1 MPFSSLNSEQLSAV
15 NAPNGNNLVIASAGT
30 GKTSTIVARIYK
42 LLTNGVPPEKI
53 LLLTFT
59 NKAAGEMVNRLKKHF
74 NKDQV
79 SKITAGTFHAFSLK
93 WLRQN
98 SFNIALKQP
107 KELKRLFETVYD
119 RHYPALRFGEAQPY
133 TSVYLYEFY
142 ESYQS
147 SCEPNFV
154 KFIEAKAP
162 HQKEY
167 DGRYLYI
174 FEEFE
179 ALKKECGF
187 VSFNDLLVVAR
198 DEIALRHGADFF
210 EVLVDE
216 YQDTNNLQYSLIEAL
231 RPKSLFCVGDY
242 DQSIYG
248 FNGANIEIIGS
259 FTTSRP
265 NASVF
270 TLSKNYRSLS
280 PILSLADRVIS
291 RNPRIYPKKLEVMRS
306 GAGVAPRVLN
316 FDDTNIQYY
325 TIARI
330 IAESQTHKDEI
341 AVLFRNNSS
350 ADGIEATLREYGIK
364 CRRKGGVSFFDARE
378 IKVALDIFTII
389 TNPKD
394 ILAFIH
400 IFEYAHGIGGAI
412 AKELYDGLM
421 LLGNGSVVHGL
432 IHPSSEVKN
441 PFEKR
446 KAEDFGLF
454 GDSFEL
460 GSVSRFRDMN
470 LDERLLSNPIM
481 KHPKLTHDSV
491 KFLADFF
498 ELVQKLYRIKSPHG
512 TLLVIKESGLYAN
525 IAEGLAKS
533 RATLK
538 DKSIDERIFEES
550 KEKIYRKYMLLLDL
564 SKHYEDRHSFL
575 NAMVLGAGE
584 MSEGEGVN
592 LLTVHASKGLE
603 FDEVY
608 IIDLMDGRFPNTKLI
623 AKGSSVEEE
632 RRLFYVSVTRAKNLL
647 TLSYAG
653 YDKIKKKSYHP
664 STFLREA
671 GAIQ

>member
-1 MPFSSLNSEQLSAV
+1 MFSSLNQDQLSAV
-15 NAPNGNNLVIASAGT
+15 NAPHGNNLVIASAGT

-42 LLTNGVPPEKI
+42 LLTSGIEPEKI

-59 NKAAGEMVNRLKKHF
+59 NKAAGEMVARLKKHF
-74 NKDQV
+74 NKEQV
-79 SKITAGTFHAFSLK
+79 SKITAGTFHAFALK

-98 SFNIALKQP
+98 SFDVALKQP

-119 RHYPALRFGEAQPY
+119 RHYTALRFGEAQPY
-133 TSVYLYEFY
+133 SAVYLYEFY

-147 SCEPNFV
+147 SCELNLV

-198 DEIALRHGADFF
+198 DELTLRHGAGFF

-216 YQDTNNLQYSLIEAL
+216 YQDTNNLQYSLINAINP
-231 RPKSLFCVGDY
+231 RSLFCVGDY

-248 FNGANIEIIGS
+248 FNGANIEIIAS
-259 FTTSRP
+259 FTSER
-265 NASVF
+265 ADAQVF
-270 TLSKNYRSLS
+270 ALSKNYRSLS
-280 PILSLADRVIS
+280 PILSLADKVIS
-291 RNPRIYPKKLEVMRS
+291 KNPRIYPKKLEVMRAES
-306 GAGVAPRVLN
+306 GSAPRVMN
-316 FDDTNIQYY
+316 FDDTNVQYY

-330 IAESQTHKDEI
+330 IAESQTKKDEI

-400 IFEYAHGIGGAI
+400 IFEYAHGVGGAI

-421 LLGNGSVVHGL
+421 LLGEGSVVHGL
-432 IHPSSEVKN
+432 LHPSSSVKN
-441 PFEKR
+441 PFERR
-446 KAEDFGLF
+446 KTEDYGLF
-454 GDSFEL
+454 ADSIEL
-460 GSVSRFRDMN
+460 GSVSRFRELN
-470 LDERLLSNPIM
+470 FDEKLLANPIM
-481 KHPKLTHDSV
+481 KHPKLTLDAAR
-491 KFLADFF
+491 FLAEFY
-498 ELVQKLYRIKSPHG
+498 ELLGKLYRIKSPNA
-512 TLLVIKESGLYAN
+512 TLQAIRDSALYAK
-525 IAEGLAKS
+525 IVDGLAKS

-538 DKSIDERIFEES
+538 DKSIDERIYEES
-550 KEKIYRKYMLLLDL
+550 KEKIYRKFTLLLDL
-564 SKHYEDRHSFL
+564 SKHYEDRHAFL

-623 AKGSSVEEE
+623 SKGSSIEEE

-664 STFLREA
+664 SVFLREA

>member
-1 MPFSSLNSEQLSAV
+1 MPFRNLNSEQLSAV
-15 NAPNGNNLVIASAGT
+15 NAPFGNNLIIASAGT
-30 GKTSTIVARIYK
+30 GKTSTIVARIYR
-42 LLTNGVPPEKI
+42 LLTSDISPDKI

-59 NKAAGEMVNRLKKHF
+59 NKAAGEMIQRLKKHF
-74 NKDQV
+74 DKDQV
-79 SKITAGTFHAFSLK
+79 SNISAGTFHAFSLK

-98 SFNIALKQP
+98 GFDVALKQP

-119 RHYPALRFGEAQPY
+119 RHYPALRFGEQQPY
-133 TSVYLYEFY
+133 SAVYLYEFY
-142 ESYQS
+142 EMWQN

-154 KFIEAKAP
+154 KFVESKAP
-162 HQKEY
+162 QQKEY

-198 DEIALRHGADFF
+198 DALIARNRSGFF

-216 YQDTNNLQYSLIEAL
+216 YQDTNNLQSSLINSL
-231 RPKSLFCVGDY
+231 KPNSLFCVGDY

-248 FNGANIEIIGS
+248 FNGANIEIIAS
-259 FTTSRP
+259 FTTDRP
-265 NASVF
+265 NANVF
-270 TLSKNYRSLS
+270 SLSKNYRSLS
-280 PILSLADRVIS
+280 PILALADKVIS
-291 RNPRIYPKKLEVMRS
+291 KNPRIYPKKLEVMRT
-306 GAGVAPRVLN
+306 GFANPPRVMS
-316 FDDTNIQYY
+316 FDDTNVQYY

-330 IAESQTHKDEI
+330 IAESQTKKDEI

-364 CRRKGGVSFFDARE
+364 CRRKGGVSFFDTKE
-378 IKVALDIFTII
+378 IKVALDILTII
-389 TNPKD
+389 TNPRD

-412 AKELYDGLM
+412 AKELYDGLI
-421 LLGNGSVVHGL
+421 LLGNGSVIQGL
-432 IHPSSEVKN
+432 LHPDSNVKN

-446 KAEDFGLF
+446 KKEDFGLF

-460 GSVSRFRDMN
+460 GSVSRFKD
-470 LDERLLSNPIM
+470 LHFDEKLLSNQIM
-481 KHPKLTHDSV
+481 KHPKLSV
-491 KFLADFF
+491 DAAKFISEFF
-498 ELVQKLYRIKSPHG
+498 ELVQKLNRIKSPNN
-512 TLLVIKESGLYAN
+512 TLLVIKESKFFEA
-525 IAEGLAKS
+525 IVETLAKS

-538 DKSIDERIFEES
+538 DRSIDEKIFEEA
-550 KEKIYRKYMLLLDL
+550 KEKIYRKLTLLLDL
-564 SKHYEDRHSFL
+564 SRHYDDKHAFL

-603 FDEVY
+603 FEEVF
-608 IIDLMDGRFPNTKLI
+608 IIDLMEGRFPNTKLMS
-623 AKGSSVEEE
+623 KGSSVEEE
-632 RRLFYVSVTRAKNLL
+632 RRLFYVSVTRAKNML

-664 STFLREA
+664 SQFLIEA
-671 GAIQ
+671 GAIK

>member
-1 MPFSSLNSEQLSAV
+1 MPFSNLNQEQLSAV
-15 NAPNGNNLVIASAGT
+15 NAEFGNNLVIASAGT

-42 LLTNGVPPEKI
+42 LLINGVEPEKI

-59 NKAAGEMVNRLKKHF
+59 NKASGEMINRLKKNF

-79 SKITAGTFHAFSLK
+79 NKITAGTFHAFSLK
-93 WLRQN
+93 WLRSN
-98 SFNIALKQP
+98 ELNVTLKQP

-119 RHYPALRFGEAQPY
+119 RHYPSLRFGESQPY
-133 TSVYLYEFY
+133 SAVYLYEFY
-142 ESYQS
+142 ESWQS
-147 SCEPNFV
+147 SCEPNLV

-167 DGRYLYI
+167 DGKYLNI

-179 ALKKECGF
+179 ALKDECGF
-187 VSFNDLLVVAR
+187 VSFNDLLVVSR
-198 DEIALRHGADFF
+198 EELKKRGGGNFF

-216 YQDTNNLQYSLIEAL
+216 YQDTNNLQYSLIEAIK
-231 RPKSLFCVGDY
+231 PKSLFCVGDY

-248 FNGANIEIIGS
+248 FNGANIEIIAS
-259 FTTSRP
+259 FTQERD

-306 GAGVAPRVLN
+306 GGGNAPRVMS

-325 TIARI
+325 TIARM
-330 IAESQTHKDEI
+330 IAESQTKKDDI

-378 IKVALDIFTII
+378 IKVALDIVTII

-400 IFEYAHGIGGAI
+400 IFEYAHGIGAAI

-421 LLGNGSVVHGL
+421 LLGDGSVVNGL
-432 IHPSSEVKN
+432 LHPDYSVKN

-446 KAEDFGLF
+446 KKENFGLF

-460 GSVSRFRDMN
+460 GSVSRFKDIK
-470 LDERLLSNPIM
+470 LDEKLLSNPIM
-481 KHPKLTHDSV
+481 KHPKLTQDSAL
-491 KFLADFF
+491 FLSEFW
-498 ELVQKLYRIKSPHG
+498 ELIHKLSRIKSPHG
-512 TLLVIKESGLYAN
+512 TLLVIKESGLYEH
-525 IAEGLAKS
+525 IAKSLAKS

-538 DKSIDERIFEES
+538 DKSVDERIYEEALS
-550 KEKIYRKYMLLLDL
+550 KIYRKYSLLLDL
-564 SKHYEDRHSFL
+564 SRHYEDKNSFI

-603 FDEVY
+603 FDDVY

-632 RRLFYVSVTRAKNLL
+632 RRLFYVSVTRAKNQLIL
-647 TLSYAG
+647 AYAG

-671 GAIQ
+671 GAV